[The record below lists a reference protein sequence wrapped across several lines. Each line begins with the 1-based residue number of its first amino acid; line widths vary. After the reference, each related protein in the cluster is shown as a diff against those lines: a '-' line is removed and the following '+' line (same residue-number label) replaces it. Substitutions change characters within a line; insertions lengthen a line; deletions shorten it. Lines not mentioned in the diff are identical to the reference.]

1 MNRARSDT
9 VFCPCIRLST
19 KTLEGTKQQDRWE
32 ETEQDK
38 RKQKINEKSRNQMR
52 KEGKGKII
60 EKGRWNR
67 KKKRREEKKIYRKQE
82 ITKQKL
88 IPWSTVVPE
97 KLTGPQLIKK
107 PIFYGTWSSIT
118 SFTSARHLSL
128 SWARSIQYM
137 SPHPTSWR
145 FILVLSSYLRLGL
158 RRKYNPLLVQCLP
171 CLT

>member
-60 EKGRWNR
+60 EKGR
-67 KKKRREEKKIYRKQE
+67 
-82 ITKQKL
+82 
-88 IPWSTVVPE
+88 
-97 KLTGPQLIKK
+97 
-107 PIFYGTWSSIT
+107 
-118 SFTSARHLSL
+118 
-128 SWARSIQYM
+128 
-137 SPHPTSWR
+137 
-145 FILVLSSYLRLGL
+145 
-158 RRKYNPLLVQCLP
+158 
-171 CLT
+171 